1 MTLPLLLLLTDRCQ
15 LPPGRGLVET
25 VEACVDAG
33 LSAVVVREH
42 DLDPDARTSLVADL
56 ARLPGLTV
64 ISSRIVDPAA
74 HGLHLAAAGH
84 HTCNTPSTELPSCC
98 NGVVDG
104 STACYMWL
112 GRSCHTPDEVR
123 RAAAEGATYATL
135 SPYAASAS
143 KPGYGP
149 PLPAA
154 AFAGHPIPVFALGGV
169 DPRNAAAAR
178 AAGAH
183 GVAVMGAVM
192 RAEDPG
198 ATVRALVE
206 EVR

>member
-104 STACYMWL
+104 
-112 GRSCHTPDEVR
+112 
-123 RAAAEGATYATL
+123 
-135 SPYAASAS
+135 
-143 KPGYGP
+143 
-149 PLPAA
+149 
-154 AFAGHPIPVFALGGV
+154 
-169 DPRNAAAAR
+169 
-178 AAGAH
+178 
-183 GVAVMGAVM
+183 
-192 RAEDPG
+192 
-198 ATVRALVE
+198 
-206 EVR
+206 